1 MDFITHLPETV
12 HGFDGIMNIV
22 DRFSRLV
29 KFVPM
34 KTSSSAADVACM
46 FFENW
51 LCYCGAP

>member
-12 HGFDGIMNIV
+12 RGFDGIMTIV

-29 KFVPM
+29 KSVPM
-34 KTSSSAADVACM
+34 KSVSSAADVARL

-51 LCYCGAP
+51 LC

>member
-12 HGFDGIMNIV
+12 RGFDGIMTIV

-34 KTSSSAADVACM
+34 KSASSAADVARL

-51 LCYCGAP
+51 LCSFGAP